1 MPLPASVRRSPTLP
15 TIVTSRPSRIQTVP
29 SPITTIQWKR
39 DHGSRSSRDGTLV
52 SIVSF
57 TSAPVPGFRFVN
69 HFRLLLV
76 AVSLLLALPAS
87 GLGAIW
93 HPKPTTAAWQWQL
106 QGRIDTG
113 VDASVYDIDGFET
126 SKATVR
132 TLHRQGRRAICY
144 LDVGSW
150 ESYRPD
156 AGRFPRSVIGNVY
169 EGFPEENWLDV
180 RRFHLFAGPLR
191 DRIAICARK
200 GFDAVEPD
208 NIAGW
213 ENKTGFD
220 ITAADQLRFNRW
232 IARQVHA
239 RGMAVALKND
249 GGQARALVG
258 SFDFAIVEECFQYRE
273 CGLYR
278 PFVEHGKAV
287 FEAEYEL
294 DPARFCAAAEA
305 IDFSAIRKSY
315 DLFAQPWQP
324 CVSPARTGEG

>member
-1 MPLPASVRRSPTLP
+1 VLTSG
-15 TIVTSRPSRIQTVP
+15 SRPRFASLF
-29 SPITTIQWKR
+29 W
-39 DHGSRSSRDGTLV
+39 
-52 SIVSF
+52 
-57 TSAPVPGFRFVN
+57 SA
-69 HFRLLLV
+69 LIAV
-76 AVSLLLALPAS
+76 AILLAVPA
-87 GLGAIW
+87 GGQAALW

-113 VDASVYDIDGFET
+113 VAASVYDVDGFET

-132 TLHRQGRRAICY
+132 TLHRQGRKVICY

-191 DRIAICARK
+191 DRIEMCARK

-239 RGMAVALKND
+239 HGMSVALKND
-249 GGQARALVG
+249 GGQARELVG
-258 SFDFAIVEECFQYRE
+258 SFDFAIVEQCFQYRE

-278 PFVEHGKAV
+278 PFTEHGKAV

-294 DPARFCAAAEA
+294 DPDRFCAAAEA

-315 DLFAQPWQP
+315 DLFAQPWRP
-324 CVSPARTGEG
+324 CVSPARTGKANLG